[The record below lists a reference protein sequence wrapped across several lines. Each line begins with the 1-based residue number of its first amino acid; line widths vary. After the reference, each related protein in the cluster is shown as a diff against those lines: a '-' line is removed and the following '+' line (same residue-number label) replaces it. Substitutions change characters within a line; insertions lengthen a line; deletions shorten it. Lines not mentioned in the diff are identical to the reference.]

1 MPKPHK
7 TLRSFSTGIHEE
19 EPPVDCSERSALAPS
34 LTPKQAYRGCLLCKQ
49 SHSLEFCKQF
59 QKMTLNE
66 CKTLL
71 RNRGYCYGCMDGKH
85 LSRTCNRRKE
95 CQTCGG
101 LHPTLLHED
110 SWMKK
115 RIGVPSTERL
125 TKEEDAGAK
134 CDTEPNL
141 ISHQIDTGET
151 SGYYNQIVPSWFM
164 CCWTT
169 SRIQPS

>member
-66 CKTLL
+66 RKILL
-71 RNRGYCYGCMDGKH
+71 RKRGYCYGCMDGKH
-85 LSRTCNRRKE
+85 LSGHVIEGRNARLAVACIPRY
-95 CQTCGG
+95 C
-101 LHPTLLHED
+101 
-110 SWMKK
+110 MK
-115 RIGVPSTERL
+115 
-125 TKEEDAGAK
+125 
-134 CDTEPNL
+134 
-141 ISHQIDTGET
+141 
-151 SGYYNQIVPSWFM
+151 IVG
-164 CCWTT
+164 
-169 SRIQPS
+169 